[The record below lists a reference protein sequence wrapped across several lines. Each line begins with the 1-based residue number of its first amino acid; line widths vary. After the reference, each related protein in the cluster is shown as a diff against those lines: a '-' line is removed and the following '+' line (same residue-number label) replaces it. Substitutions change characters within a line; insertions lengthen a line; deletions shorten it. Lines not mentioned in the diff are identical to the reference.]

1 MTDQIL
7 LMGKLRKWFWYYGV
21 LPLVIAYLVCLNFSA
36 EFVNILHISNES
48 ITLYYMGEL
57 LYYSTLGIGCLMI
70 IWCIINAIRVYIIS
84 SKITAPEFKGK
95 KYSFNTSVIL
105 FPIIA
110 FFGFIPLALIL
121 SKTKIY
127 FPLFPLI
134 EPIAQDLTQYLF
146 PIYLLIINA
155 LEYMFGNFSY
165 SYKYI
170 S

>member
-21 LPLVIAYLVCLNFSA
+21 LPLVVAYVICLNFAA
-36 EFVNILHISNES
+36 EFVNIVVIENRS

-57 LYYSTLGIGCLMI
+57 LYYKTVGIAFFMI

-84 SKITAPEFKGK
+84 SKITAPELKNK

-105 FPIIA
+105 CPFIA
-110 FFGFIPLALIL
+110 FFGFIPLALTL
-121 SKTKIY
+121 SATKIY

-134 EPIAQDLTQYLF
+134 EPIAQDLTPYLF
-146 PIYLLIINA
+146 PIYLFIINA
-155 LEYMFGNFSY
+155 SEYMFGNFSY
-165 SYKYI
+165 SY
-170 S
+170 

>member
-21 LPLVIAYLVCLNFSA
+21 LPLVVAYVICLNFAA
-36 EFVNILHISNES
+36 EFVNIVVIENRS

-57 LYYSTLGIGCLMI
+57 LYYSTVGIAFSMI

-84 SKITAPEFKGK
+84 SKITAPELKNK

-105 FPIIA
+105 CPFIA
-110 FFGFIPLALIL
+110 FFGFIPLALTL
-121 SKTKIY
+121 SATKIY

-134 EPIAQDLTQYLF
+134 EPIAQDLTPYLF
-146 PIYLLIINA
+146 PIYLFIINA
-155 LEYMFGNFSY
+155 SEYMFGNFSY
-165 SYKYI
+165 SY
-170 S
+170 

>member
-21 LPLVIAYLVCLNFSA
+21 LPLVVAYVICLNFAA
-36 EFVNILHISNES
+36 EFVNIVVIENRS

-57 LYYSTLGIGCLMI
+57 LYYTTVGIAFFMI

-84 SKITAPEFKGK
+84 SKITAPELKNK

-105 FPIIA
+105 CPFIA
-110 FFGFIPLALIL
+110 FFGFIPLALTL
-121 SKTKIY
+121 SATKMY

-134 EPIAQDLTQYLF
+134 EPIAQNLTPYLF
-146 PIYLLIINA
+146 PIYLFIINA
-155 LEYMFGNFSY
+155 SEYMFGNFSY
-165 SYKYI
+165 SY
-170 S
+170 

>member
-21 LPLVIAYLVCLNFSA
+21 LPLVVAYVICLNFAA
-36 EFVNILHISNES
+36 EFVNIVVIENRS

-57 LYYSTLGIGCLMI
+57 LYYTTVGIAFLMI

-84 SKITAPEFKGK
+84 SKITAPELKNK

-105 FPIIA
+105 CPFIA
-110 FFGFIPLALIL
+110 FFGFIPLALTL
-121 SKTKIY
+121 SATKMY

-134 EPIAQDLTQYLF
+134 EPIAQNLTPYLF
-146 PIYLLIINA
+146 PIYLFIINA
-155 LEYMFGNFSY
+155 SEYMFGNFSY
-165 SYKYI
+165 SY
-170 S
+170 

>member
-21 LPLVIAYLVCLNFSA
+21 LPLVVAYVICLNFAA
-36 EFVNILHISNES
+36 EFVNIVVIENRS

-57 LYYSTLGIGCLMI
+57 LYYTTVGIAFFMI

-84 SKITAPEFKGK
+84 SKITAPELKNK

-105 FPIIA
+105 CPFIA
-110 FFGFIPLALIL
+110 FFGFIPLALTL
-121 SKTKIY
+121 SATKMY

-134 EPIAQDLTQYLF
+134 EPIAQDLTPYLF
-146 PIYLLIINA
+146 PIYLFIINA
-155 LEYMFGNFSY
+155 SEYMFGNFSY
-165 SYKYI
+165 SY
-170 S
+170 

>member
-21 LPLVIAYLVCLNFSA
+21 LPLVVAYVICLNFAA
-36 EFVNILHISNES
+36 EFVNIVVIENRS

-57 LYYSTLGIGCLMI
+57 LYYTTVGIAFSMI

-84 SKITAPEFKGK
+84 SKITAPELKNK

-105 FPIIA
+105 CPFIA
-110 FFGFIPLALIL
+110 FFGFIPLALTL
-121 SKTKIY
+121 SATKMY

-134 EPIAQDLTQYLF
+134 EPIAQDLTPYLF
-146 PIYLLIINA
+146 PIYLFIINA
-155 LEYMFGNFSY
+155 SEYMFGNFSY
-165 SYKYI
+165 SY
-170 S
+170 

>member
-21 LPLVIAYLVCLNFSA
+21 LPLVVAYVICLNFAA
-36 EFVNILHISNES
+36 EFVNIVVIENRS

-57 LYYSTLGIGCLMI
+57 LYYTTVGIAYFMI

-84 SKITAPEFKGK
+84 SKITAPELKNK

-105 FPIIA
+105 CPFIA
-110 FFGFIPLALIL
+110 FFGFIPLALTL
-121 SKTKIY
+121 SATKMY

-134 EPIAQDLTQYLF
+134 EPIAQDLTPYLF
-146 PIYLLIINA
+146 PIYLFIINA
-155 LEYMFGNFSY
+155 SEYMFGNFSY
-165 SYKYI
+165 SY
-170 S
+170 

>member
-21 LPLVIAYLVCLNFSA
+21 LPLVVAYVICLNFAA
-36 EFVNILHISNES
+36 EFVNIVVIENRS

-57 LYYSTLGIGCLMI
+57 LYYTTVGIAFLMI

-84 SKITAPEFKGK
+84 SKITAPELKNK

-105 FPIIA
+105 CPFIA
-110 FFGFIPLALIL
+110 FFGFIPLALTL
-121 SKTKIY
+121 SATKMY

-134 EPIAQDLTQYLF
+134 EPIAQDLTPYLF
-146 PIYLLIINA
+146 PIYLFIINA
-155 LEYMFGNFSY
+155 SEYMFGNFSY
-165 SYKYI
+165 SY
-170 S
+170 

>member
-21 LPLVIAYLVCLNFSA
+21 LPLVFAYVICLNFAA
-36 EFVNILHISNES
+36 EFVNIVVIENRS

-57 LYYSTLGIGCLMI
+57 LYYTTVGIAFLMI

-84 SKITAPEFKGK
+84 SKITAPELKNK

-105 FPIIA
+105 CPFIA
-110 FFGFIPLALIL
+110 FFGFIPLALTL
-121 SKTKIY
+121 SATKMY

-134 EPIAQDLTQYLF
+134 EPIAQDLTPYLF
-146 PIYLLIINA
+146 PIYLFIINA
-155 LEYMFGNFSY
+155 SEYMFGNFSY
-165 SYKYI
+165 SY
-170 S
+170 

>member
-21 LPLVIAYLVCLNFSA
+21 LPLVVAYVICLNFAA
-36 EFVNILHISNES
+36 EFVNIVVIENRS

-57 LYYSTLGIGCLMI
+57 LYYTTVGIAFLMI

-84 SKITAPEFKGK
+84 SKITAPELKNK

-105 FPIIA
+105 CPFIA
-110 FFGFIPLALIL
+110 FFGFIPLALTL
-121 SKTKIY
+121 SATKMY

-134 EPIAQDLTQYLF
+134 EPIAQDLTSYLF
-146 PIYLLIINA
+146 PIYLFIINA
-155 LEYMFGNFSY
+155 SEYMFGNFSY
-165 SYKYI
+165 SY
-170 S
+170 

>member
-21 LPLVIAYLVCLNFSA
+21 LPLVVAYVICLNFAA
-36 EFVNILHISNES
+36 EFVNIVVIENRS

-57 LYYSTLGIGCLMI
+57 LYYTTVGIAFLMI

-84 SKITAPEFKGK
+84 SQITAPELKNK

-105 FPIIA
+105 CPFIA
-110 FFGFIPLALIL
+110 FFGFIPLALTL
-121 SKTKIY
+121 SATKMY

-134 EPIAQDLTQYLF
+134 KPIAQDLTPYLF
-146 PIYLLIINA
+146 PIYLFIINA
-155 LEYMFGNFSY
+155 SEYIFGNFSY
-165 SYKYI
+165 SY
-170 S
+170 